1 MLPIAIANRLARRGI
16 SWKPANSRVS
26 VWLSSNGF
34 YLLSQRLTDVT
45 AKLSLSSDGQ
55 RGVSDLSKDG
65 CFPHIGTL
73 YLAKTDF
80 YPEPDVKDWL
90 AKHNKQQYSSP
101 WKCSVCPPQGCRIL
115 VVDDVADNIFLL
127 QTILESEGFAVDTA
141 LSGQSALRQIQTA
154 PPDLVLLDVM
164 MPDMNGY
171 EVTQHIRQ
179 TLDLSGLPILL
190 VTAFDAEWRGQ
201 GIRFGANDLICKPI
215 DFDDLLMRVNTY
227 LAA

>member
-1 MLPIAIANRLARRGI
+1 M
-16 SWKPANSRVS
+16 
-26 VWLSSNGF
+26 
-34 YLLSQRLTDVT
+34 
-45 AKLSLSSDGQ
+45 
-55 RGVSDLSKDG
+55 
-65 CFPHIGTL
+65 
-73 YLAKTDF
+73 
-80 YPEPDVKDWL
+80 
-90 AKHNKQQYSSP
+90 
-101 WKCSVCPPQGCRIL
+101 CPPQGCRIL

-127 QTILESEGFAVDTA
+127 QTVLEAEGFAVDTA
-141 LSGQSALRQIQTA
+141 LSGRSALRQIQTA

-190 VTAFDAEWRGQ
+190 VTAFDAEWKGQ